1 MTEDPIIGI
10 SRNQY
15 RGVDETVRELIPLWR
30 RTLCFV
36 LGVALIL
43 SAVWSSAVILSG
55 ARAACIL
62 LVWLAIGVYLIVC
75 ALWLNRGVPD

>member
-1 MTEDPIIGI
+1 MTDDSIIGP
-10 SRNQY
+10 SRSEY

-30 RTLCFV
+30 RMLCFV

-55 ARAACIL
+55 ARAVCIL
-62 LVWLAIGVYLIVC
+62 LVWFAIGAYLIVC
-75 ALWLNRGVPD
+75 ALWLKRVLPG

>member
-1 MTEDPIIGI
+1 MTDNPIIDI
-10 SRNQY
+10 SRSEY

-30 RTLCFV
+30 RMLCFV

-55 ARAACIL
+55 ARAVCIL
-62 LVWLAIGVYLIVC
+62 LVWLAIGAYLIVC
-75 ALWLNRGVPD
+75 ALWLNRVLPG